1 MGFTSQISIE
11 VVIAVVAVKS
21 VHKAKQLFGIRRKTE
36 SHRLFGK
43 NLNASDSVASDSIF
57 EKRHLSNALPVHY
70 LLPL

>member
-11 VVIAVVAVKS
+11 IIIAVVAVKS
-21 VHKAKQLFGIRRKTE
+21 VHKAKKLFGIRGKTE

-43 NLNASDSVASDSIF
+43 NLGASNTVPSDSIF
-57 EKRHLSNALPVHY
+57 EKRRLSYALPVHY